1 MSSIGTGQSV
11 SITAPPLSGRLRDRL
26 LGILSSRD
34 QSASPELVRLVVDFT
49 QALLRADARLASL
62 SSGRLDKLA
71 QRLGARTN
79 LPPEAV
85 SQMVRVA
92 MAPEYRIAHDQEEL
106 AAFSARYGVAAAATL
121 AEENQ
126 EAVDLPGF
134 ARRHGS
140 ADALLLLDAL
150 VELYAVG
157 AGVAPQDL
165 TRLET
170 AADSLG
176 IDGVLFG
183 SLLRKHDPRHAQGEH
198 SYALEGD
205 DITIGRRPDCAVQL
219 MDPQVAPIHARL
231 VRSGDGWRVVDAGSG
246 RATVVDGEAVA
257 SAPFELGDHLRI
269 GPYTLSLAEQGDTLV
284 AESDRAFATLT
295 LREVKR
301 TIVAKGKPKALLSD
315 VGFTAYS
322 GEVIAVVGPSGSGK
336 TTLLNAITGIA
347 PPDSGD
353 ILLNGAPF
361 HRLLAYDRS
370 AVGIVP
376 QDDLVHAELT
386 VHEALRYAGKLRFP
400 ADVTDEE
407 LDGAVDRVLR
417 TLDIDDIR
425 HSRIGDV
432 QKRGISGGQRKRV
445 NLGQEL
451 LTRST
456 RVLFLDEPTSGLDPR
471 SAQDI
476 VRLARRLADEGRI
489 VFLVTHDLSPA
500 VIRQIDHLLVLH
512 RGGHVVF
519 FGPPDEGCEFFQAPS
534 PDALFLRLD
543 DHSPD
548 HWAEAFRKS
557 AAWQKYV
564 ATREYLV
571 SSGGISR
578 GSGQVQQ
585 GAATRPR
592 RSMLRDLWTQ
602 TSRYARIKWRDS
614 LGAAVLILQPPILAL
629 VMLIVFPQP
638 TAPCI
643 FMLALSSLWF
653 GMSSAVR
660 ELIADRAIWRRERR
674 VGARLLPYIGAKVAI
689 LGTVVT
695 VQCAVLT
702 TMLYFPLDLGAHGF
716 SLPLLA
722 AVQALT
728 GLSGMGLGLLVSA
741 AFSSSEAAV
750 GTLPLVIVPQITFSS
765 IMVPLQRMGAVSK
778 AATWV
783 TLQRYALDASIK
795 AGEALEVA
803 YKYDKTRWE
812 KQVITGTLYDLGL
825 KPMDPDDMGLSIGV
839 LMAALAGFGL
849 LFLFLA
855 TVITKL
861 RDRQGA

>member
-1 MSSIGTGQSV
+1 
-11 SITAPPLSGRLRDRL
+11 
-26 LGILSSRD
+26 
-34 QSASPELVRLVVDFT
+34 
-49 QALLRADARLASL
+49 
-62 SSGRLDKLA
+62 
-71 QRLGARTN
+71 
-79 LPPEAV
+79 
-85 SQMVRVA
+85 
-92 MAPEYRIAHDQEEL
+92 
-106 AAFSARYGVAAAATL
+106 
-121 AEENQ
+121 
-126 EAVDLPGF
+126 
-134 ARRHGS
+134 
-140 ADALLLLDAL
+140 
-150 VELYAVG
+150 
-157 AGVAPQDL
+157 
-165 TRLET
+165 
-170 AADSLG
+170 
-176 IDGVLFG
+176 
-183 SLLRKHDPRHAQGEH
+183 
-198 SYALEGD
+198 
-205 DITIGRRPDCAVQL
+205 
-219 MDPQVAPIHARL
+219 
-231 VRSGDGWRVVDAGSG
+231 
-246 RATVVDGEAVA
+246 
-257 SAPFELGDHLRI
+257 
-269 GPYTLSLAEQGDTLV
+269 
-284 AESDRAFATLT
+284 
-295 LREVKR
+295 
-301 TIVAKGKPKALLSD
+301 
-315 VGFTAYS
+315 
-322 GEVIAVVGPSGSGK
+322 
-336 TTLLNAITGIA
+336 
-347 PPDSGD
+347 
-353 ILLNGAPF
+353 
-361 HRLLAYDRS
+361 
-370 AVGIVP
+370 VGIVP
-376 QDDLVHAELT
+376 QDDLVHPELT
-386 VHEALRYAGKLRFP
+386 VQEALRFAGKLRFP
-400 ADVTDEE
+400 SDVTDEE
-407 LDGAVDRVLR
+407 LDAAVDRVLR
-417 TLDIDDIR
+417 TLDIEDIR

-432 QKRGISGGQRKRV
+432 QRRGISGGQRKRV

-500 VIRQIDHLLVLH
+500 VIRQVDHLLVLH

-534 PDALFLRLD
+534 PDAIFLRLD
-543 DHSPD
+543 DRGPQA
-548 HWAEAFRKS
+548 WAEAYRKS
-557 AAWQKYV
+557 ASWQKYV

-571 SSGGISR
+571 SSGGMSKQ
-578 GSGQVQQ
+578 GGQVGQSPVKP
-585 GAATRPR
+585 PR
-592 RSMLRDLWTQ
+592 RSMLGDLWTQ
-602 TSRYARIKWRDS
+602 TSRYARTKWRDS

-674 VGARLLPYIGAKVAI
+674 VGARLLPYVGSKVVI
-689 LGTVVT
+689 LGAVVSL
-695 VQCAVLT
+695 QCAVLT
-702 TMLYFPLDLGAHGF
+702 TMLFFPLELGDHGF

-741 AFSSSEAAV
+741 SFTSSEAAV

-765 IMVPLQRMGAVSK
+765 IMVPLQRMGMISK

-795 AGEALEVA
+795 AGDALQVA

-855 TVITKL
+855 TLITKL